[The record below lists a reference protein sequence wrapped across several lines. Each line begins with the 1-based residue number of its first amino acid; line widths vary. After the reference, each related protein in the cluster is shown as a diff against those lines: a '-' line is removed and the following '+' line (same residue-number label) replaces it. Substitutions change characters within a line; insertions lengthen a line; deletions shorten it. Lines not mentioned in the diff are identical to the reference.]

1 MKVAAPAARSGR
13 AHADENNSA
22 VDCRIRYNLS
32 SAGHDV
38 HGLAESRPLAKPPP
52 VQEPAMHDE
61 FSKIEDAIQALREG
75 RIIIV
80 VDDED
85 RENEGDFVAAAEK
98 VTPETV
104 EFMITHGRGLL
115 CMPILPEV
123 AARLQLGPMVDR
135 NTAPHQ
141 TPYTVPVDH
150 SSCRT
155 GISAEERARTVRR
168 DHRPGHQARR
178 LGPSRP
184 SVSPG
189 RQGRGRAPPRR
200 AYRGDRGPGPAG
212 RLDARRHPVRDTRRH
227 QVAGREKL
235 HEIAREHGLPIV
247 SIEALIKYRRLR
259 EKLVHRVAEADLP
272 TRYGRGRIIG
282 YRVQHEPG
290 NEPVAFVM
298 GDLRSVEAPLVR
310 LHSSCFTGDLLDS
323 LRCDCGDQLHMALA
337 MIGDEGAGALI
348 YLPQEGRGIGLIEKI
363 RAYNL
368 QDKGLDT
375 VEANTALGY
384 RADPRDYGIGLQIL
398 KDLGLSRVRLLT
410 NNPKKTD
417 AFVYYGYDLKVVDQV
432 PIIAPELA
440 ERRRYLETKA
450 RQAGPPASILS
461 RQ

>member
-1 MKVAAPAARSGR
+1 
-13 AHADENNSA
+13 
-22 VDCRIRYNLS
+22 
-32 SAGHDV
+32 
-38 HGLAESRPLAKPPP
+38 
-52 VQEPAMHDE
+52 MHDE
-61 FSKIEDAIQALREG
+61 FSKIDDALQALSEG

-85 RENEGDFVAAAEK
+85 RENEGDFVAAADK
-98 VTPETV
+98 VTPEMI
-104 EFMITHGRGLL
+104 EFMSTHGRGLV

-123 AARLQLGPMVDR
+123 AARLRLRSHGRPQHGP
-135 NTAPHQ
+135 
-141 TPYTVPVDH
+141 TPDAVHRARSIT

-155 GISAEERARTVRR
+155 GSAAQERARTARAIIDPATKPDDLV
-168 DHRPGHQARR
+168 RPGHLFPLVAKEGGV
-178 LGPSRP
+178 L
-184 SVSPG
+184 
-189 RQGRGRAPPRR
+189 RR
-200 AYRGDRGPGPAG
+200 AGHTEATVDLARLAGLSPAG
-212 RLDARRHPVRDTRRH
+212 VLCEILDGTGVASRDRLHA
-227 QVAGREKL
+227 
-235 HEIAREHGLPIV
+235 IAREHGLPIV

-298 GDLRSVEAPLVR
+298 GDLSSVEAPLVR

-368 QDKGLDT
+368 QDNGLDT
-375 VEANTALGY
+375 VQANTALGF

-432 PIIAPELA
+432 PIVAPEMA
-440 ERRRYLETKA
+440 ERRRYLDTK
-450 RQAGPPASILS
+450 REKMGHTLPS
-461 RQ
+461 RPCCD